1 MYLTVQSLRAREKR
15 ICSWRTGDSVLLA
28 LCDRILSIPSSA
40 GRSAASPHCH
50 SVLSVG
56 GTAVSKTLATLCYG
70 LITKFST
77 AVQCG
82 STLVRY
88 TNSDTCVTG
97 SAATGT
103 RVSGVLCTEHGGVSC
118 CPPIYVSVTGM
129 LGPVAAHRYMS
140 VSLECSAQL
149 RRVSV
154 HRTNDCRCE
163 LQEAPKL
170 VSECRLHV
178 LSGDGSFQIR
188 FWRVLS
194 QSVRLPAWHIP
205 CEDAAWATTGYVPCL
220 FQFVIG

>member
-1 MYLTVQSLRAREKR
+1 MFCWHCA
-15 ICSWRTGDSVLLA
+15 TGYCPFRPV
-28 LCDRILSIPSSA
+28 PA
-40 GRSAASPHCH
+40 GRSAACPHCH

-56 GTAVSKTLATLCYG
+56 GTAVSKTLATLCYE

-129 LGPVAAHRYMS
+129 LGPVAAHRYTS

-149 RRVSV
+149 LPTDTCQCHWNARPSCCPPIHVSV
-154 HRTNDCRCE
+154 TGM
-163 LQEAPKL
+163 L
-170 VSECRLHV
+170 
-178 LSGDGSFQIR
+178 G
-188 FWRVLS
+188 
-194 QSVRLPAWHIP
+194 PA
-205 CEDAAWATTGYVPCL
+205 AACISA
-220 FQFVIG
+220 QNK